1 MYAAGW
7 LLVAP
12 APDPDQVR
20 PGVLGL
26 LVVLGLV
33 VATVFL
39 LRSFTKQLRKI
50 DFAESGQSE
59 EDVPSEMDAP
69 SDDNRSGRDT
79 T

>member
-1 MYAAGW
+1 VRVVG
-7 LLVAP
+7 LLLAAP

-39 LRSFTKQLRKI
+39 LRSFTRQLRKI
-50 DFAESGQSE
+50 DFDESGQSK
-59 EDVPSEMDAP
+59 EDVPSEADAP
-69 SDDNRSGRDT
+69 IDDNRSG
-79 T
+79 

>member
-1 MYAAGW
+1 MYTGW
-7 LLVAP
+7 LLA
-12 APDPDQVR
+12 APDPDTVR

-50 DFAESGQSE
+50 DFE
-59 EDVPSEMDAP
+59 EDAPPDKATP
-69 SDDNRSGRDT
+69 SDEERPPRT
-79 T
+79 

>member
-1 MYAAGW
+1 MGRVYPGW
-7 LLVAP
+7 LLAAP

-50 DFAESGQSE
+50 DFDEDGRGE
-59 EDVPSEMDAP
+59 EVAP
-69 SDDNRSGRDT
+69 SDEETPPRA
-79 T
+79 

>member
-1 MYAAGW
+1 MYPTW
-7 LLVAP
+7 LLTAP

-50 DFAESGQSE
+50 DFKE
-59 EDVPSEMDAP
+59 EDTPADEERPPS
-69 SDDNRSGRDT
+69 
-79 T
+79 

>member
-1 MYAAGW
+1 MYPAW
-7 LLVAP
+7 LLTAP

-50 DFAESGQSE
+50 DFDEGEQSE
-59 EDVPSEMDAP
+59 ADAP
-69 SDDNRSGRDT
+69 SDDEKPPG
-79 T
+79 

>member
-1 MYAAGW
+1 MHTGW
-7 LLVAP
+7 LLAAP

-50 DFAESGQSE
+50 DFDET
-59 EDVPSEMDAP
+59 DP
-69 SDDNRSGRDT
+69 SDEEPPPS
-79 T
+79 

>member
-1 MYAAGW
+1 MYAAG
-7 LLVAP
+7 LLLAAP

-50 DFAESGQSE
+50 DFDESGQSQ
-59 EDVPSEMDAP
+59 EDVPS
-69 SDDNRSGRDT
+69 DDEKPPGNESPRA
-79 T
+79 